1 MTQPAVLGTLRA
13 TQPRS
18 HLSTNITST
27 YSTLLNSVRDEGL
40 LGRRVGF
47 YAVTFGVLVLALAG
61 AITGFVLL
69 RDSWY
74 QLLIAAAIGVLMT
87 QFAYITHEAS
97 HRQIFTS
104 GKLNDRIGRILAA
117 AIVGMSY
124 TWWMNKHNRHH
135 ANPNTI
141 GKDPDIEVDTISFLE
156 EDARTKSGFIGFLT
170 RRQGYLFFPILLFA
184 GANLHIR
191 SVKTLLERNDTKGRT
206 SELIMISVRLI
217 AYFTAVLWFLPPG
230 MAFAFLGV
238 QLAVF
243 GLLMGGTFAPN
254 HKGMPLIP
262 KGIKVDF
269 LSRQVLTSRNISG
282 GFPMSMFM
290 GGLNYQIEHH
300 LFPNMARPHLARAR
314 EIVREHCAI
323 HEINYTETTLLQS
336 YGIVVNYL
344 NRVGLAAQDPFDCPA
359 RSQFGRG

>member
-1 MTQPAVLGTLRA
+1 MVQSTEFHGLRA
-13 TQPRS
+13 TQPRT
-18 HLSTNITST
+18 HLATNITST
-27 YSTLLNSVRDEGL
+27 YSSLLKKVRDEGL

-47 YAVTFGVLVLALAG
+47 YAVTFSVIVLALAG
-61 AITGFVLL
+61 AVAGSVLL
-69 RDSWY
+69 GDSWF
-74 QLLIAAAIGVLMT
+74 QLLIAVAIGIIMT

-97 HRQIFTS
+97 HRQIFAL
-104 GKLNDRIGRILAA
+104 GKTNDRVGRILAA
-117 AIVGMSY
+117 AVVGMSY

-156 EDARTKSGFIGFLT
+156 EDAQTKTGLIGFIT
-170 RRQGYLFFPILLFA
+170 RRQGYLFFPLMLFA
-184 GANLHIR
+184 GASLHFR
-191 SVKTLLERNDTKGRT
+191 SVKTLLERTDARGRT
-206 SELIMISVRLI
+206 SELIMLGVRLLG
-217 AYFTAVLWFLPPG
+217 YFALVLWFLPLG
-230 MAFAFLGV
+230 MGFAFLGV

-262 KGIKVDF
+262 KGVKVDF

-300 LFPNMARPHLARAR
+300 LFPNMARPHLARTR
-314 EIVREHCAI
+314 EIVREHCAVN
-323 HEINYTETTLLQS
+323 EISYTETTFFQS
-336 YGIVVNYL
+336 CGIIMRYM
-344 NRVGLAAQDPFDCPA
+344 NRVGLAAQDPFDCPPMA
-359 RSQFGRG
+359 QFRRR